1 MPEKDM
7 LHRMQPRQLTGMC
20 MTDRGIMNEKD
31 RRAAALCSLFAVFSA
46 KHYIKFKEVDLLFH
60 FNGPAHII
68 SDLACLD
75 AVDSIVHF
83 LSNRADLTIV
93 DDHVGILVFQFA
105 YR

>member
-1 MPEKDM
+1 MKAYSTAGDC
-7 LHRMQPRQLTGMC
+7 LPRKQVMIS
-20 MTDRGIMNEKD
+20 RNAKD
-31 RRAAALCSLFAVFSA
+31 RRTAAAYSLFAVFSA
-46 KHYIKFKEVDLLFH
+46 KHYVKFKEVDLLFH

-83 LSNRADLTIV
+83 LSHRTDLTVV